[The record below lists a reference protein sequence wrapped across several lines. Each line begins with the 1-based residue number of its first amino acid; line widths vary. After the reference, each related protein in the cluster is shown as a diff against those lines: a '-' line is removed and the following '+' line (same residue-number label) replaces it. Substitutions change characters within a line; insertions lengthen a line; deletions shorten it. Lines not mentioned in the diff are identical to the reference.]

1 MARARTGG
9 SVKPKL
15 NILAYGPTGAGKS
28 SILLQMAYFKRE
40 DGTPWRIL
48 LLDHESGGADEVI
61 EELEAHGIDTRNI
74 YIVYTQSIK
83 ETKDYIN
90 KVRDHEPFYEL
101 DECGDETDDIVKD
114 AYGEQFVA
122 DAIIC
127 DGTSVLKLTN
137 TQSLLDLS
145 RKRNKIK
152 AEKANATA
160 EEKFVATANANLE
173 LKDYSQLNYAGQD
186 LVLTLMACGAH
197 VGITA
202 REKDEQIT
210 VQTDDGKTTSVST
223 GKKTFDSYKGMDY
236 NVKTILRM
244 FRDENDQV
252 CCVVE
257 KDRTKRHPVG
267 TILEDPSLLDW
278 EEVVSKGKGHKDFV
292 IKNDLDKAI
301 EADQKIF
308 EKQMLGADTTSEPVK
323 DTSADDI
330 AALRSGIKEAIQK
343 LSPVEK
349 KAMQAKLADAGL
361 PTAYNK
367 VTDTEVLAKILSI
380 VTPA

>member
-1 MARARTGG
+1 MARARSGG

-15 NILAYGPTGAGKS
+15 NIMAYGPTGSGKS
-28 SILLQMAYFKRE
+28 TILMQMSYFKRE

-48 LLDHESGGADEVI
+48 LIDNESGGADEVV
-61 EELEAHGIDTRNI
+61 EELENNGVDTRNI

-101 DECGDETDDIVKD
+101 DDCGEETDDIVKD

-122 DAIIC
+122 DAIVV

-152 AEKANATA
+152 AEKSGATA

-173 LKDYSQLNYAGQD
+173 LKDYSQLNYTGQD

-202 REKDEQIT
+202 REKDET
-210 VQTDDGKTTSVST
+210 VQVKGDDGKVTNVTT

-278 EEVVSKGKGHKDFV
+278 EDVVTKGQGNKDFV
-292 IKNDLDKAI
+292 LKNDLDKAI
-301 EADQKIF
+301 EADYKIF
-308 EKQMLGADTTSEPVK
+308 EKQMLGSDATPEKADTSET
-323 DTSADDI
+323 DA
-330 AALRSGIKEAIQK
+330 AALIAEIKAAIQK
-343 LSPVEK
+343 FNPVEK
-349 KAMQAKLADAGL
+349 KEMQGKLTAAGL

-367 VTDTEVLAKILSI
+367 VKDVETLGKILSI
-380 VTPA
+380 VAK

>member
-1 MARARTGG
+1 MARARNGG

-48 LLDHESGGADEVI
+48 LLDHESGGADEAI
-61 EELEAHGIDTRNI
+61 EELEKNGVDTRNI
-74 YIVYTQSIK
+74 YIVYTQSVK

-101 DECGDETDDIVKD
+101 DEYGDETDEIVKD

-122 DAIIC
+122 DAIIT
-127 DGTSVLKLTN
+127 DGTTVLKLTN

-152 AEKANATA
+152 AEKSGATA

-202 REKDEQIT
+202 REKDEQVT
-210 VQTDDGKTTSVST
+210 VQTDDGKTASVYT

-257 KDRTKRHPVG
+257 KDRTKRYAAG
-267 TILEDPSLLDW
+267 TVLEDPSLLDW
-278 EEVVSKGKGHKDFV
+278 EEIVASGHGKKEFV

-308 EKQMLGADTTSEPVK
+308 EKQMLGADSAPETAVPANNDVAELQAEIKAKVNGLNPVAK
-323 DTSADDI
+323 KSM
-330 AALRSGIKEAIQK
+330 KEK
-343 LSPVEK
+343 LT
-349 KAMQAKLADAGL
+349 KANL
-361 PTAYNK
+361 PTAFNK
-367 VTDTEVLAKILSI
+367 VTDEEVLKQILAI
-380 VTPA
+380 VSE

>member
-1 MARARTGG
+1 MARARNGG

-15 NILAYGPTGAGKS
+15 NILTYGPTGAGKS
-28 SILLQMAYFKRE
+28 SLLLQMAYFKRE

-48 LLDHESGGADEVI
+48 LIDNESGGADEAVD
-61 EELEAHGIDTRNI
+61 ELSENGIDTGNI
-74 YIVYTQSIK
+74 YIVYTQSVK

-90 KVRDHEPFYEL
+90 KVRDREPFYEL
-101 DECGDETDDIVKD
+101 DEYGDETDEVVKD
-114 AYGEQFVA
+114 AFGEQFFP
-122 DAIIC
+122 DAIIV

-152 AEKANATA
+152 ADKSGATA

-186 LVLTLMACGAH
+186 LVLTLMACGVH

-202 REKDEQIT
+202 REKDEQVSI
-210 VQTDDGKTTSVST
+210 QTEDGKVTSVYT

-267 TILEDPSLLDW
+267 TVLEDPSLLDW
-278 EEVVSKGKGHKDFV
+278 EEVVAKGKGKQDFV
-292 IKNDLDKAI
+292 IKNDLDKSI
-301 EADQKIF
+301 ETDQKIF
-308 EKQMLGADTTSEPVK
+308 EKQILGADYTAEEKPTVTSNE
-323 DTSADDI
+323 ADETRKAI
-330 AALRSGIKEAIQK
+330 NAALKK
-343 LSPVEK
+343 LAPPAK
-349 KAMQAKLADAGL
+349 KAMKEKIEAAGL
-361 PTAYNK
+361 PTDLKAI
-367 VTDTEVLAKILSI
+367 TDVEVLSQILTL
-380 VTPA
+380 VTE

>member
-1 MARARTGG
+1 MARARNGG

-28 SILLQMAYFKRE
+28 TILLNMAYFKRE

-48 LLDHESGGADEVI
+48 FIDNESGGADEAI
-61 EELEAHGIDTRNI
+61 DELEKNGIDTRNI
-74 YIVYTQSIK
+74 YIVYTQSVK

-101 DECGDETDDIVKD
+101 DEYGDETDDIVKD

-122 DAIIC
+122 DAIIV

-152 AEKANATA
+152 AEKSGATA

-173 LKDYSQLNYAGQD
+173 LKDYSQLNYSGQD

-202 REKDEQIT
+202 REKDEQVT
-210 VQTDDGKTTSVST
+210 VQTDDGKTTSVYT

-244 FRDENDQV
+244 FRDEDDQV

-257 KDRTKRHPVG
+257 KDRTKRYAVG
-267 TILEDPSLLDW
+267 TVLEDPSLLDW
-278 EEVVSKGKGHKDFV
+278 EEIVASGHGKKEFV

-301 EADQKIF
+301 EADQKVF
-308 EKQMLGADTTSEPVK
+308 EKQMLGDEAASEAAVPK
-323 DTSADDI
+323 NDNI
-330 AALRSGIKEAIQK
+330 AELQAEIKAK
-343 LSPVEK
+343 VNGLSPVEK
-349 KAMQAKLADAGL
+349 KAMKEKLTKADL
-361 PTAYNK
+361 PTAFNK
-367 VTDTEVLAKILSI
+367 VTDEEVLKKILAI
-380 VTPA
+380 VAE

>member
-1 MARARTGG
+1 MARARSGG

-28 SILLQMAYFKRE
+28 SILLQMAYFKRD

-48 LLDHESGGADEVI
+48 LIDNESGGADEAVD
-61 EELEAHGIDTRNI
+61 ELTAHGIDTRNV
-74 YIVYTQSIK
+74 YIVYTQSVN
-83 ETKDYIN
+83 ETKYYIN

-101 DECGDETDDIVKD
+101 DDCGEETDEIVTD
-114 AYGEQFVA
+114 ACGEQFVA
-122 DAIIC
+122 DAIIV

-152 AEKANATA
+152 AEKSGATS

-173 LKDYSQLNYAGQD
+173 LKDYSQLNYSGQD

-202 REKDEQIT
+202 REKEKT
-210 VQTDDGKTTSVST
+210 ENVKTSDGSVTSVVT
-223 GKKTFDSYKGMDY
+223 GKTFDSYKGMDY

-278 EEVVSKGKGHKDFV
+278 EEVVAKGKSHKEFV
-292 IKNDLDKAI
+292 IKNDLNKAI
-301 EADQKIF
+301 EEDQKIF
-308 EKQMLGADTTSEPVK
+308 EKQMLGSDTSNAATE
-323 DTSADDI
+323 DTSAED
-330 AALRSGIKEAIQK
+330 AAVLKAEIKAAISK

-349 KAMQAKLADAGL
+349 KEMQGKLTAAGL
-361 PTAYNK
+361 PTAYTKETN
-367 VTDTEVLAKILSI
+367 VDVLAKILS
-380 VTPA
+380 VVAPN

>member
-1 MARARTGG
+1 MARARSGG
-9 SVKPKL
+9 AVQPKL

-40 DGTPWRIL
+40 DGTNWRIL
-48 LLDHESGGADEVI
+48 LIDNESGGADEAVT
-61 EELEAHGIDTRNI
+61 ELENNGIDTRNI
-74 YIVYTQSIK
+74 YIVYTQSVN

-101 DECGDETDDIVKD
+101 DEYGDETEEIVKD

-122 DAIIC
+122 DAIIV

-152 AEKANATA
+152 AEKTNATA

-173 LKDYSQLNYAGQD
+173 LKDYSQLNYSGQD
-186 LVLTLMACGAH
+186 LVLTLMACGVS

-202 REKDEQIT
+202 REKDEQIS
-210 VQTDDGKTTSVST
+210 VQTEDGKVTSVST

-278 EEVVSKGKGHKDFV
+278 EEIVTNGRGQKEFI

-301 EADQKIF
+301 ETDQKIF
-308 EKQMLGADTTSEPVK
+308 EKQMLGADAISE
-323 DTSADDI
+323 SAPAASTDDI
-330 AALRSGIKEAIQK
+330 TSLRAEIKAAIQK
-343 LSPVEK
+343 LNPVEK
-349 KAMQAKLADAGL
+349 KAMQGKLTEAGL

-367 VTDTEVLAKILSI
+367 ETDPEILARILSI
-380 VTPA
+380 VAE

>member
-1 MARARTGG
+1 MARARSGG

-48 LLDHESGGADEVI
+48 LIDNESGGADEAVD
-61 EELEAHGIDTRNI
+61 ELEKNNVDTRNI
-74 YIVYTQSIK
+74 YIVYTQSVK

-90 KVRDHEPFYEL
+90 KVKDHEPFYEL
-101 DECGDETDDIVKD
+101 DEYGDETDTIVTD

-122 DAIIC
+122 DAIIV

-152 AEKANATA
+152 ADKSGATA

-186 LVLTLMACGAH
+186 LVLTLMACGVH

-202 REKDEQIT
+202 REKDEQVS
-210 VQTDDGKTTSVST
+210 VQTEDGKVTSVYT

-257 KDRTKRHPVG
+257 KDRTKTHPVG
-267 TILEDPSLLDW
+267 TVLEDPSLLDW
-278 EEVVSKGKGHKDFV
+278 EEVVSKGKGKKDFV

-301 EADQKIF
+301 EADQRIF
-308 EKQMLGADTTSEPVK
+308 EKQMLGADYTTEEKP
-323 DTSADDI
+323 TSTANEADE
-330 AALRSGIKEAIQK
+330 LRKNINAELKK
-343 LSPVEK
+343 LAPPAK
-349 KAMQAKLADAGL
+349 KAMKAKLEAAGL
-361 PTAYNK
+361 PTDLK
-367 VTDTEVLAKILSI
+367 TITDPEVLAKILAI
-380 VTPA
+380 VTE

>member
-1 MARARTGG
+1 MARARSGG

-15 NILAYGPTGAGKS
+15 NIMAYGPTGSGKS
-28 SILLQMAYFKRE
+28 TILLQMAYFKRE
-40 DGTPWRIL
+40 EGTPWRIL
-48 LLDHESGGADEVI
+48 LIDNESGGADEVV
-61 EELEAHGIDTRNI
+61 EELERNGIDTRNI
-74 YIVYTQSIK
+74 YIIYTQSIK

-101 DECGDETDDIVKD
+101 DDCGEETDDVVTD

-122 DAIIC
+122 DAIVV

-152 AEKANATA
+152 AEKSGATA

-173 LKDYSQLNYAGQD
+173 LKDYSQLNYTGQD

-202 REKDEQIT
+202 REKDETIQ
-210 VQTDDGKTTSVST
+210 VKGDDGKVTSVAT

-267 TILEDPSLLDW
+267 TIIEDPSLLDW
-278 EEVVSKGKGHKDFV
+278 EDVVAKGKGNKDFV
-292 IKNDLDKAI
+292 LKNDLDKAI
-301 EADQKIF
+301 EADYKIF
-308 EKQMLGADTTSEPVK
+308 EKQMLGSDAAPEKAVDTA
-323 DTSADDI
+323 ADDI
-330 AALRSGIKEAIQK
+330 TALKAEIKAAIQK
-343 LSPVEK
+343 LNPVEK
-349 KAMQAKLADAGL
+349 KEMQGKLTAANL

-367 VTDTEVLAKILSI
+367 VTSAETLGKILSI
-380 VTPA
+380 VTQ

>member
-1 MARARTGG
+1 MARARSGG

-48 LLDHESGGADEVI
+48 LLDHESGGADEAI
-61 EELEAHGIDTRNI
+61 EELGKNGIDTRNI
-74 YIVYTQSIK
+74 YIVYTQSVK

-90 KVRDHEPFYEL
+90 KVRDREPFYEL
-101 DECGDETDDIVKD
+101 DEYGDETDEIVKD
-114 AYGEQFVA
+114 AYGEQFVP
-122 DAIIC
+122 DAIIT

-152 AEKANATA
+152 AEKSGATA

-186 LVLTLMACGAH
+186 LVLTLMACGVH

-202 REKDEQIT
+202 REKDEQIS
-210 VQTDDGKTTSVST
+210 VRTDDGKVTSVST

-257 KDRTKRHPVG
+257 KDRTKRYPAG
-267 TILEDPSLLDW
+267 TVLEDPSLLDW
-278 EEVVSKGKGHKDFV
+278 EEIVSSGRGKKDFV

-308 EKQMLGADTTSEPVK
+308 EKQMLGADYAPETPAPANNHVAELQ
-323 DTSADDI
+323 AE
-330 AALRSGIKEAIQK
+330 IKAKIND
-343 LSPVEK
+343 LNPIEK
-349 KAMQAKLADAGL
+349 KAMKEKLTKAEL
-361 PTAYNK
+361 PTAYTK
-367 VTDTEVLAKILSI
+367 VTDTEVLKQILEI
-380 VTPA
+380 VS

>member
-1 MARARTGG
+1 MARARNGG

-28 SILLQMAYFKRE
+28 TILLNMAYFKRE

-48 LLDHESGGADEVI
+48 LIDNESGGADEAI
-61 EELEAHGIDTRNI
+61 DDLEKNGIDTRNI
-74 YIVYTQSIK
+74 YIVYTQSVK

-101 DECGDETDDIVKD
+101 DEYGDETDDIVKD

-122 DAIIC
+122 DAIIV

-152 AEKANATA
+152 AEKSGATA

-202 REKDEQIT
+202 REKDEQIS
-210 VQTDDGKTTSVST
+210 VKTDDGKVTSVYT

-244 FRDENDQV
+244 FRDEDDQV

-257 KDRTKRHPVG
+257 KDRTKRYPSG
-267 TILEDPSLLDW
+267 TVLEDPSLLDW
-278 EEVVSKGKGHKDFV
+278 EEIVSSGHGKKEFV

-308 EKQMLGADTTSEPVK
+308 EKQMLGADSVEEAASTNNNNI
-323 DTSADDI
+323 ADLQ
-330 AALRSGIKEAIQK
+330 AEIKAK
-343 LSPVEK
+343 VNVLSPVEK
-349 KAMQAKLADAGL
+349 KAMKDKLTSANL
-361 PTAYNK
+361 PTAFNK
-367 VTDTEVLAKILSI
+367 VTEETILKRILEI
-380 VTPA
+380 VSE

>member
-1 MARARTGG
+1 MARARSGG

-28 SILLQMAYFKRE
+28 TILLQMAYFKRE

-48 LLDHESGGADEVI
+48 FLDHESGGADEAI
-61 EELEAHGIDTRNI
+61 EELEKNGIDTRNI
-74 YIVYTQSIK
+74 YIVYTQSVK

-101 DECGDETDDIVKD
+101 DECGEETDEIVKD
-114 AYGEQFVA
+114 AYGEQFVP
-122 DAIIC
+122 DAIIT

-152 AEKANATA
+152 AEKSGATA

-186 LVLTLMACGAH
+186 LVLTLMACGVH

-202 REKDEQIT
+202 REKDEQIS
-210 VQTDDGKTTSVST
+210 VKTDDGKVTTIST

-244 FRDENDQV
+244 FRDEDDQV

-257 KDRTKRHPVG
+257 KDRTKRYPAG
-267 TILEDPSLLDW
+267 TVLEDPSLLDW
-278 EEVVSKGKGHKDFV
+278 EEVVSSGHGKKEFV

-308 EKQMLGADTTSEPVK
+308 EKQMLGDDVATEAATPKSDNVAELQ
-323 DTSADDI
+323 SAI
-330 AALRSGIKEAIQK
+330 KAAVNG

-349 KAMQAKLADAGL
+349 KEMKEKLTKAEL
-361 PTAYNK
+361 PTAFNK
-367 VTDTEVLAKILSI
+367 VTDEEVLKKILAVVSE
-380 VTPA
+380 

>member
-1 MARARTGG
+1 MARARNGG

-28 SILLQMAYFKRE
+28 TILLNMAYFKRE

-48 LLDHESGGADEVI
+48 LIDNESGGADEAI
-61 EELEAHGIDTRNI
+61 DELEKNGIDTRNI
-74 YIVYTQSIK
+74 YIVYTQSVK

-101 DECGDETDDIVKD
+101 DEYGDETDEIVKD
-114 AYGEQFVA
+114 AYGDQFVA
-122 DAIIC
+122 DAIIV

-152 AEKANATA
+152 AEKSGATA

-173 LKDYSQLNYAGQD
+173 LKDYSQLNYSGQD

-202 REKDEQIT
+202 REKDEQVT
-210 VQTDDGKTTSVST
+210 VQTDDGKTTSVYT

-244 FRDENDQV
+244 FRDEDDQV

-257 KDRTKRHPVG
+257 KDRTKRYAVG
-267 TILEDPSLLDW
+267 TVLEDPSLLDW
-278 EEVVSKGKGHKDFV
+278 EEIVASGHGKKDFV

-301 EADQKIF
+301 EADQKVF
-308 EKQMLGADTTSEPVK
+308 EKQMLGDDSVSEVASPKNDNV
-323 DTSADDI
+323 AELQ
-330 AALRSGIKEAIQK
+330 AEIKAK
-343 LSPVEK
+343 VNGLSPVEK
-349 KAMQAKLADAGL
+349 KAMKEKLTKAEL
-361 PTAYNK
+361 PTAFNK
-367 VTDTEVLAKILSI
+367 VTDEDTLKKILEI
-380 VTPA
+380 VSE

>member
-1 MARARTGG
+1 MARARSGG

-48 LLDHESGGADEVI
+48 LLDHESGGADEAI
-61 EELEAHGIDTRNI
+61 EELEKNGIDTRNI
-74 YIVYTQSIK
+74 YIVYTQSVK

-101 DECGDETDDIVKD
+101 DEYGDETDEIVKD
-114 AYGEQFVA
+114 AYGEQFVP
-122 DAIIC
+122 DAIIT

-152 AEKANATA
+152 AEKSGATA

-186 LVLTLMACGAH
+186 LVLTLMACGVH

-202 REKDEQIT
+202 REKDEQVT
-210 VQTDDGKTTSVST
+210 VQTEDGKTASVYT

-244 FRDENDQV
+244 YRDEDDQV

-257 KDRTKRHPVG
+257 KDRTKRHAVG
-267 TILEDPSLLDW
+267 TVLEDPSLLDW
-278 EEVVSKGKGHKDFV
+278 EEIVSSGHGKKEFV

-308 EKQMLGADTTSEPVK
+308 EKQMLGEEFAAEAE
-323 DTSADDI
+323 SASNNN
-330 AALRSGIKEAIQK
+330 AAELQAEIKAK
-343 LSPVEK
+343 VNGLSPVEK
-349 KAMQAKLADAGL
+349 KAMKEKLTKANL
-361 PTAYNK
+361 PTAFNK
-367 VTDTEVLAKILSI
+367 VTDEAVLKKILEI
-380 VTPA
+380 VSE

>member
-1 MARARTGG
+1 MARARSGG

-28 SILLQMAYFKRE
+28 TLLLQMAYFKRE

-48 LLDHESGGADEVI
+48 FLDHESGGADEII
-61 EELEAHGIDTRNI
+61 EELENNGIDTRNI

-101 DECGDETDDIVKD
+101 DDCGEETDEIVKD

-122 DAIIC
+122 DAIIT

-152 AEKANATA
+152 AEKSGATA

-202 REKDEQIT
+202 REKDETIS
-210 VQTDDGKTTSVST
+210 VKGDDGKVTSVAT

-278 EEVVSKGKGHKDFV
+278 EDVVTKGKGNKDFV
-292 IKNDLDKAI
+292 LKNDLDKAI

-308 EKQMLGADTTSEPVK
+308 EKQMLGSDTTTDTAK
-323 DTSADDI
+323 DTAADDI
-330 AALRSGIKEAIQK
+330 AALKAEIKEAIQK
-343 LSPVEK
+343 LNPVEK
-349 KAMQAKLADAGL
+349 KEMQGKLTAAKL

-367 VTDTEVLAKILSI
+367 VNSVDILTKILEI
-380 VTPA
+380 VNG

>member
-1 MARARTGG
+1 MARARSGG

-28 SILLQMAYFKRE
+28 TILLQMAYFKRE

-61 EELEAHGIDTRNI
+61 EDLEKNGIDTRNI

-83 ETKDYIN
+83 ETRDYIN

-101 DECGDETDDIVKD
+101 DECGEETDEIVKD

-122 DAIIC
+122 DAIIT

-152 AEKANATA
+152 AEKSGATA

-186 LVLTLMACGAH
+186 LVLTLMACGVH

-202 REKDEQIT
+202 REKDETIS
-210 VQTDDGKTTSVST
+210 VQTDDGKVTSVAT

-244 FRDENDQV
+244 FRDEDDQV

-257 KDRTKRHPVG
+257 KDRTKRHPAG
-267 TILEDPSLLDW
+267 TVLEDPSLLDW
-278 EEVVSKGKGHKDFV
+278 EEVVSSGHGKKEFV

-308 EKQMLGADTTSEPVK
+308 EKQMLGDDYTSDTEASS
-323 DTSADDI
+323 DNG
-330 AALRSGIKEAIQK
+330 AAELQAEIKAK
-343 LSPVEK
+343 VNGLSPVAK
-349 KAMQAKLADAGL
+349 KEMKSKLADANL
-361 PTAYNK
+361 PTAYTK
-367 VTDTEVLAKILSI
+367 VTDVEVLKKILEVVSE
-380 VTPA
+380 

>member
-1 MARARTGG
+1 MARARSGG
-9 SVKPKL
+9 AVKPKL

-28 SILLQMAYFKRE
+28 SILLQMASFKRD

-48 LLDHESGGADEVI
+48 LIDNESGGADEAVN
-61 EELEAHGIDTRNI
+61 ELENHNVDTKNI
-74 YIVYTQSIK
+74 YIVYTQSVK
-83 ETKDYIN
+83 ETKDYVN
-90 KVRDHEPFYEL
+90 KVRDREPFYEL
-101 DECGDETDDIVKD
+101 DEYGEETDEIVKD

-122 DAIIC
+122 DAIIV

-152 AEKANATA
+152 AEKAGATA
-160 EEKFVATANANLE
+160 EERFVATANANLE

-186 LVLTLMACGAH
+186 LVLTLMACGAS

-210 VQTDDGKTTSVST
+210 VQTDDGKTTSIST

-257 KDRTKRHPVG
+257 KDRTKTHPVG

-278 EEVVSKGKGHKDFV
+278 ESVVLSGKNKKEFT
-292 IKNDLDKAI
+292 IKNDLDQAI
-301 EADQKIF
+301 ETDYKIF
-308 EKQMLGADTTSEPVK
+308 EKQMLGSDASKDEPQDTTSQ
-323 DTSADDI
+323 DDI
-330 AALRSGIKEAIQK
+330 NSLKVEIKAAITN
-343 LSPVEK
+343 LSPVQK
-349 KAMQAKLADAGL
+349 KEMQGKLTAAGL
-361 PTAYNK
+361 PIQYNK
-367 VTDTEVLAKILSI
+367 VTDAETLAKILSI
-380 VTPA
+380 VAQ

>member
-1 MARARTGG
+1 MARARNGG

-48 LLDHESGGADEVI
+48 FLDHESGGADEAI
-61 EELEAHGIDTRNI
+61 EELANNGIDTRNI

-101 DECGDETDDIVKD
+101 DEYGEETDEIVKD

-122 DAIIC
+122 DAIIT

-152 AEKANATA
+152 AEKSGATA
-160 EEKFVATANANLE
+160 EERFVATANANLE

-202 REKDEQIT
+202 REKDEQIS
-210 VQTDDGKTTSVST
+210 VQTEDGKVTSVST

-244 FRDENDQV
+244 FRDEDDQV

-257 KDRTKRHPVG
+257 KDRTKRYPAG

-278 EEVVSKGKGHKDFV
+278 EEIVSSGHGKKDFV

-308 EKQMLGADTTSEPVK
+308 EKQMLGDDSTKDEVENNNTT
-323 DTSADDI
+323 DYQ
-330 AALRSGIKEAIQK
+330 AIQAEIK
-343 LSPVEK
+343 SIVSVLSPVAK
-349 KAMQAKLADAGL
+349 KEMKAKLETAGL
-361 PTAYNK
+361 PISYNK
-367 VTDTEVLAKILSI
+367 VTDMEILNKILEVVS
-380 VTPA
+380 A

>member
-1 MARARTGG
+1 MARARNGG

-48 LLDHESGGADEVI
+48 LLDHESGGADEAI
-61 EELEAHGIDTRNI
+61 EELEKNGIDTRNI
-74 YIVYTQSIK
+74 YIVYTQSVK

-101 DECGDETDDIVKD
+101 DEYGDETDEIVKD

-122 DAIIC
+122 DAIIT
-127 DGTSVLKLTN
+127 DGTTVLKLTN

-152 AEKANATA
+152 AEKSGATA

-202 REKDEQIT
+202 REKDEQVTI
-210 VQTDDGKTTSVST
+210 QTDDGKTTSVYT

-257 KDRTKRHPVG
+257 KDRTKRYAAG
-267 TILEDPSLLDW
+267 TVLEDPSLLDW
-278 EEVVSKGKGHKDFV
+278 EEIVTSGHGKKEFV

-308 EKQMLGADTTSEPVK
+308 EKQMLGADATPEV
-323 DTSADDI
+323 SAPSNNNI
-330 AALRSGIKEAIQK
+330 ADLQAEIKAK
-343 LSPVEK
+343 VNGLNPVEK
-349 KAMQAKLADAGL
+349 KTMKEKLTKAKL
-361 PTAYNK
+361 PTAFNK
-367 VTDTEVLAKILSI
+367 VTDEEVLKQILAI
-380 VTPA
+380 VSE

>member
-1 MARARTGG
+1 MARARNGG

-48 LLDHESGGADEVI
+48 LLDHESGGADEAI
-61 EELEAHGIDTRNI
+61 DELEKNGIDTRNI
-74 YIVYTQSIK
+74 YIVYTQSVK

-101 DECGDETDDIVKD
+101 DEYGEETDEIVKD

-122 DAIIC
+122 DAIIT

-152 AEKANATA
+152 AEKSGATA

-186 LVLTLMACGAH
+186 LVLTLMACGVH

-202 REKDEQIT
+202 REKDEQVS
-210 VQTDDGKTTSVST
+210 VQTDDGKTTSVYT

-244 FRDENDQV
+244 FRDEDDQV

-257 KDRTKRHPVG
+257 KDRTKRHAVG
-267 TILEDPSLLDW
+267 TVLEDPSLLDW
-278 EEVVSKGKGHKDFV
+278 EEVVTSGRGKKDFV

-308 EKQMLGADTTSEPVK
+308 EKQMLGADSTTEVAAPSNNNVVELQAEIK
-323 DTSADDI
+323 SAVNG
-330 AALRSGIKEAIQK
+330 LN
-343 LSPVEK
+343 PVEK
-349 KAMQAKLADAGL
+349 KSMKEKLTKANL
-361 PTAYNK
+361 PTAFNK
-367 VTDTEVLAKILSI
+367 VTDEEVLKQILAI
-380 VTPA
+380 VAGD

>member
-1 MARARTGG
+1 MARARSGG

-48 LLDHESGGADEVI
+48 LIDNESCGADEAVD
-61 EELEAHGIDTRNI
+61 ELSAHGIDTRNV
-74 YIVYTQSIK
+74 YIVYTQSVN
-83 ETKDYIN
+83 ETKYYIN

-101 DECGDETDDIVKD
+101 DDCGDETDEIVTD

-122 DAIIC
+122 DAIIV

-152 AEKANATA
+152 ADKSGATA

-173 LKDYSQLNYAGQD
+173 LKDFSQLNYSGQD

-202 REKDEQIT
+202 REKDET
-210 VQTDDGKTTSVST
+210 VSVKGDDGKVTSVAT

-278 EEVVSKGKGHKDFV
+278 EEIVTKGKGNKDFV
-292 IKNDLDKAI
+292 LKNDLDKAI
-301 EADQKIF
+301 EEDQKIF
-308 EKQMLGADTTSEPVK
+308 EKQMLGPDAITESKK
-323 DTSADDI
+323 DTSTEDITTLRAD
-330 AALRSGIKEAIQK
+330 IKTAINK

-349 KAMQAKLADAGL
+349 KEMKGKLTTAGL
-361 PTAYNK
+361 PIEYQK
-367 VTDTEVLAKILSI
+367 VTDPETLAKILSI
-380 VTPA
+380 VAQ

>member
-1 MARARTGG
+1 MARARSGG

-28 SILLQMAYFKRE
+28 SLLLQMAYFKRE

-61 EELEAHGIDTRNI
+61 EELEAHGVDTRNI

-101 DECGDETDDIVKD
+101 DECGDETDDIVQD

-152 AEKANATA
+152 AEKSGATA

-210 VQTDDGKTTSVST
+210 IQTEDGKTASVAT

-252 CCVVE
+252 CCAVE
-257 KDRTKRHPVG
+257 KDRTKRHAVG

-278 EEVVSKGKGHKDFV
+278 EEVVSKGKGQKDFI

-308 EKQMLGADTTSEPVK
+308 EKQMLGSEAAPETAK
-323 DTSADDI
+323 DSSADEV
-330 AALRSGIKEAIQK
+330 AGMVAQIKAAIQK

-349 KAMQAKLADAGL
+349 KSMQGKLQEAGL

-367 VTDTEVLAKILSI
+367 VTDIEVLSKILAI
-380 VTPA
+380 VTPN

>member
-1 MARARTGG
+1 MARARSGG

-28 SILLQMAYFKRE
+28 SILLQMAYFKRD

-48 LLDHESGGADEVI
+48 LIDNESGGADEAVD
-61 EELEAHGIDTRNI
+61 ELAAHGIDTRNV
-74 YIVYTQSIK
+74 YIVYTQSVN
-83 ETKDYIN
+83 ETKYYIN

-101 DECGDETDDIVKD
+101 DECGDETDEIVKD
-114 AYGEQFVA
+114 AYDEQFVA
-122 DAIIC
+122 DAIIV

-173 LKDYSQLNYAGQD
+173 LKDFSQLNYSGQD

-202 REKDEQIT
+202 REKDETIS
-210 VQTDDGKTTSVST
+210 VKGDDGKVTSVAT

-267 TILEDPSLLDW
+267 TVLEDPSLLDW
-278 EEVVSKGKGHKDFV
+278 EEVVAKGKGNKDFV
-292 IKNDLDKAI
+292 LKNDLDKAI
-301 EADQKIF
+301 EEDQKIF
-308 EKQMLGADTTSEPVK
+308 EKQMLGSDVATESTTNE
-323 DTSADDI
+323 TSAEDVS
-330 AALRSGIKEAIQK
+330 ALKSEIKAAIQK

-349 KAMQAKLADAGL
+349 KEMQVKLTEAGL

-367 VTDTEVLAKILSI
+367 LTDSETLAKILSI
-380 VTPA
+380 VAQ

>member
-1 MARARTGG
+1 MARARSGG

-48 LLDHESGGADEVI
+48 LIDNESGGADEAVD
-61 EELEAHGIDTRNI
+61 ELEKNGIDTRNI
-74 YIVYTQSIK
+74 YIVYTQSVK

-101 DECGDETDDIVKD
+101 DECGDETDEIVRD

-122 DAIIC
+122 DAIII

-152 AEKANATA
+152 AEKSGATA

-186 LVLTLMACGAH
+186 LVLTLMACGVH

-202 REKDEQIT
+202 REKDETIT

-244 FRDENDQV
+244 YRDEDDQV

-257 KDRTKRHPVG
+257 KDRTKRHAVG

-278 EEVVSKGKGHKDFV
+278 EEIVSSGHGKKDFV

-308 EKQMLGADTTSEPVK
+308 EKQMLGDDYNSEDAEPANNNVADLQAE
-323 DTSADDI
+323 
-330 AALRSGIKEAIQK
+330 IKAK
-343 LSPVEK
+343 VNGLNPVEK
-349 KAMQAKLADAGL
+349 KEMKNKLAKANL
-361 PTAYNK
+361 PTAYTK
-367 VTDTEVLAKILSI
+367 VTDEEVLKQILAVVSE
-380 VTPA
+380 

>member
-1 MARARTGG
+1 MARARNGG
-9 SVKPKL
+9 AVKPKL

-48 LLDHESGGADEVI
+48 FLDHESGGADEAI
-61 EELEAHGIDTRNI
+61 DELAKNGIDTRNI
-74 YIVYTQSIK
+74 YIVYTQSVK

-101 DECGDETDDIVKD
+101 DEYGEETDEIVKD

-122 DAIIC
+122 DAIIT

-152 AEKANATA
+152 AEKSGATA

-186 LVLTLMACGAH
+186 LVLTLMACGVH

-202 REKDEQIT
+202 REKDEQIS
-210 VQTDDGKTTSVST
+210 VKTDDGKIASVST

-244 FRDENDQV
+244 FRDEDDQV

-257 KDRTKRHPVG
+257 KDRTKRYPAG
-267 TILEDPSLLDW
+267 TVLEDPSLLDW
-278 EEVVSKGKGHKDFV
+278 EEIVSSGHGKKDFV

-308 EKQMLGADTTSEPVK
+308 EKQMLGADYTAEP
-323 DTSADDI
+323 SAPSDNNI
-330 AALRSGIKEAIQK
+330 TELQSQIKATVNG

-349 KAMQAKLADAGL
+349 KAMKEKLTAANL
-361 PTAYNK
+361 PTAFNK
-367 VTDTEVLAKILSI
+367 VTDVEVLKQILAI
-380 VTPA
+380 VSE

>member
-1 MARARTGG
+1 MARARNGG

-28 SILLQMAYFKRE
+28 TILLNMAYFKRE
-40 DGTPWRIL
+40 YGTPWRIL
-48 LLDHESGGADEVI
+48 LIDNESGGADEAI
-61 EELEAHGIDTRNI
+61 DELEKNGIDTRNI
-74 YIVYTQSIK
+74 YIVYTQSVK

-101 DECGDETDDIVKD
+101 DEYGDETDDIVKD
-114 AYGEQFVA
+114 AYGNQFVA
-122 DAIIC
+122 DAIIV

-152 AEKANATA
+152 AEKSGATA

-173 LKDYSQLNYAGQD
+173 LKDYSQLNYSGQD

-202 REKDEQIT
+202 REKDEQVT
-210 VQTDDGKTTSVST
+210 VQTDDGKTTSVYT

-244 FRDENDQV
+244 FRDEDDQV

-257 KDRTKRHPVG
+257 KDRTKRYAVG
-267 TILEDPSLLDW
+267 TVLEDPSLLDW
-278 EEVVSKGKGHKDFV
+278 EEIVASGHGKKEFV

-301 EADQKIF
+301 EADQKVF
-308 EKQMLGADTTSEPVK
+308 EKQMLGAEAVED
-323 DTSADDI
+323 DTSDNNNSVAELQ
-330 AALRSGIKEAIQK
+330 AEIKAK
-343 LSPVEK
+343 VNGLSPVEK
-349 KAMQAKLADAGL
+349 KAMKEKLTKENL
-361 PTAYNK
+361 PTAFNK
-367 VTDTEVLAKILSI
+367 VNDEDVLKKILAI
-380 VTPA
+380 VSE

>member
-1 MARARTGG
+1 MARARNGG

-28 SILLQMAYFKRE
+28 TILLNMAYFKRE

-48 LLDHESGGADEVI
+48 LIDNESGGADEAI
-61 EELEAHGIDTRNI
+61 DELEKNGIDTRNI
-74 YIVYTQSIK
+74 YIVYTQSVK

-101 DECGDETDDIVKD
+101 DEYGDETDDIVKD
-114 AYGEQFVA
+114 AYGNQFVA
-122 DAIIC
+122 DAIIV

-152 AEKANATA
+152 AEKSGATA

-173 LKDYSQLNYAGQD
+173 LKDYSQLNYSGQD

-202 REKDEQIT
+202 REKDEQVT
-210 VQTDDGKTTSVST
+210 VQTDDGKTTSVYT

-244 FRDENDQV
+244 FRDEDDQV

-257 KDRTKRHPVG
+257 KDRTKRYAVG
-267 TILEDPSLLDW
+267 TVLEDPSLLDW
-278 EEVVSKGKGHKDFV
+278 EEIVASGHGKKEFV

-301 EADQKIF
+301 EADQKVF
-308 EKQMLGADTTSEPVK
+308 EKQMLGAEAVED
-323 DTSADDI
+323 DTSDNNNSVAELQ
-330 AALRSGIKEAIQK
+330 AEIKAK
-343 LSPVEK
+343 VNGLSPVEK
-349 KAMQAKLADAGL
+349 KAMKEKLTKENL
-361 PTAYNK
+361 PTAFNK
-367 VTDTEVLAKILSI
+367 VNDEDVLKKILAI
-380 VTPA
+380 VSE

>member
-1 MARARTGG
+1 MARARNGG

-15 NILAYGPTGAGKS
+15 NILTYGPTGAGKS
-28 SILLQMAYFKRE
+28 SLLLQMAYFKRE

-48 LLDHESGGADEVI
+48 LIDNESGGADEAVD
-61 EELEAHGIDTRNI
+61 ELSENGIDTGNI
-74 YIVYTQSIK
+74 YIVYTQSVK

-90 KVRDHEPFYEL
+90 KVRDREPFYEL
-101 DECGDETDDIVKD
+101 DEYGDETDEVVKD
-114 AYGEQFVA
+114 AYGKQFFP
-122 DAIIC
+122 DAIIV

-152 AEKANATA
+152 ADKSGATA

-186 LVLTLMACGAH
+186 LVLTLMACGVH

-202 REKDEQIT
+202 REKDEQVSI
-210 VQTDDGKTTSVST
+210 QTEDGKVTSVYT

-267 TILEDPSLLDW
+267 TVLEDPSLLDW
-278 EEVVSKGKGHKDFV
+278 EEVVAKGKGKQDFV
-292 IKNDLDKAI
+292 IKNDLDKSI
-301 EADQKIF
+301 ETDQKIF
-308 EKQMLGADTTSEPVK
+308 EKQILGADYTAEEKPTVTSNE
-323 DTSADDI
+323 ADETRKAI
-330 AALRSGIKEAIQK
+330 NAALKK
-343 LSPVEK
+343 LAPPAK
-349 KAMQAKLADAGL
+349 KAMKEKIEAAGL
-361 PTAYNK
+361 PTDLKAI
-367 VTDTEVLAKILSI
+367 TDVEVLSQILTL
-380 VTPA
+380 VTE

>member
-1 MARARTGG
+1 MARARNGG

-48 LLDHESGGADEVI
+48 LLDHESGGADEAI
-61 EELEAHGIDTRNI
+61 EELEKNGIDTRNI
-74 YIVYTQSIK
+74 YIVYTQSVK

-101 DECGDETDDIVKD
+101 DEYGDETDEIVKD

-122 DAIIC
+122 DAIIT

-152 AEKANATA
+152 AEKSGATA

-202 REKDEQIT
+202 REKDEQVT
-210 VQTDDGKTTSVST
+210 VQTDDGKTASVYT

-257 KDRTKRHPVG
+257 KDRTKRYAAG
-267 TILEDPSLLDW
+267 TVLEDPSLLDW
-278 EEVVSKGKGHKDFV
+278 EEIVASGHGKKDFV

-308 EKQMLGADTTSEPVK
+308 EKQMLGAD
-323 DTSADDI
+323 DTPETVAPANNNIAELQAAIKSAVNG
-330 AALRSGIKEAIQK
+330 LN
-343 LSPVEK
+343 PVEK
-349 KAMQAKLADAGL
+349 KAMKEKLTKAKL
-361 PTAYNK
+361 PTAFNK
-367 VTDTEVLAKILSI
+367 VTDEEVLKQILAI
-380 VTPA
+380 VSE

>member
-1 MARARTGG
+1 MARARNGG

-48 LLDHESGGADEVI
+48 LLDHESGGADEAI
-61 EELEAHGIDTRNI
+61 EELEKNGVDTRNI
-74 YIVYTQSIK
+74 YIVYTQSVK

-101 DECGDETDDIVKD
+101 DEYGDETDEIVKD

-122 DAIIC
+122 DAIIT
-127 DGTSVLKLTN
+127 DGTTVLKLTN

-152 AEKANATA
+152 AEKSGATA

-202 REKDEQIT
+202 REKDEQVT
-210 VQTDDGKTTSVST
+210 VQTDDGKTTSVYT

-257 KDRTKRHPVG
+257 KDRTKRYTAG
-267 TILEDPSLLDW
+267 TVLEDPSLLDW
-278 EEVVSKGKGHKDFV
+278 EEIVTSGHGKKEFV

-308 EKQMLGADTTSEPVK
+308 EKQMLGADSTPEATAPANNNVAELQAEIKAKVNGLNPVAK
-323 DTSADDI
+323 KSM
-330 AALRSGIKEAIQK
+330 KEK
-343 LSPVEK
+343 LT
-349 KAMQAKLADAGL
+349 KANL
-361 PTAYNK
+361 PTAFNK
-367 VTDTEVLAKILSI
+367 VTDEEVLKQILAI
-380 VTPA
+380 VSE

>member
-1 MARARTGG
+1 MARARNGG

-15 NILAYGPTGAGKS
+15 NILTYGPTGAGKS

-48 LLDHESGGADEVI
+48 LIDNESGGADEAVD
-61 EELEAHGIDTRNI
+61 ELEKNGIDTRNI
-74 YIVYTQSIK
+74 YIVYTQSVK

-101 DECGDETDDIVKD
+101 DECGDETDEIVRD

-122 DAIIC
+122 DAIII

-152 AEKANATA
+152 AEKSGATA

-186 LVLTLMACGAH
+186 LVLTLMACGVH

-202 REKDEQIT
+202 REKDETIT

-257 KDRTKRHPVG
+257 KDRTKRYPAG
-267 TILEDPSLLDW
+267 TVLEDPSLLDW
-278 EEVVSKGKGHKDFV
+278 EEIVSSGHGKKDFV

-308 EKQMLGADTTSEPVK
+308 EKQMLGADYTTE
-323 DTSADDI
+323 DTAPSNNNVAELQ
-330 AALRSGIKEAIQK
+330 AEIKAK
-343 LSPVEK
+343 VNGLNPVEK
-349 KAMQAKLADAGL
+349 KAMKEKLTKAGL
-361 PTAYNK
+361 PTAFNK
-367 VTDTEVLAKILSI
+367 VTDEEVLKQILTTVSE
-380 VTPA
+380 